1 MAFPKAAKPATA
13 ETVNRLRECDQ
24 LGGSITSE
32 ATHNQNR
39 LQVHYL
45 LARFALTERQA
56 RLVAEHAFFVGVP
69 R

>member
-13 ETVNRLRECDQ
+13 GTVNRLRECDQ
-24 LGGSITSE
+24 LGGSITSK
-32 ATHNQNR
+32 ATPNQNR

-45 LARFALTERQA
+45 LARFALTERRA
-56 RLVAEHAFFVGVP
+56 RLVAEHAFRVEVP